1 MSERT
6 EQIRQEA
13 LRILQVLIDIPFEEC
28 CPLSK
33 DYEGLPTR
41 LGIYAVKHREE
52 GILYIGKAAN
62 IRGRFTGGHKAIS
75 WAYVERIDPDEIRI
89 CAVILS
95 NEWRRAQLEL
105 ETLLIQTIKPRY
117 NIRIRAEE

>member
-1 MSERT
+1 MSDHT
-6 EQIRQEA
+6 ELIQQEA
-13 LRILQVLIDIPFEEC
+13 MRILQILIDTPFDEC

-33 DYEGLPTR
+33 DYADLPTR

-52 GILYIGKAAN
+52 GILYIGKSGN

-75 WAYVERIDPDEIRI
+75 WAYVERIDPNEIRI

-95 NEWRRAQLEL
+95 NEWRRSQLEL
-105 ETLLIQTIKPRY
+105 ETLMIQILKPRY

>member
-1 MSERT
+1 MSDHA

-13 LRILQVLIDIPFEEC
+13 TRILQILINTPFDEC

-33 DYEGLPTR
+33 DYTALPNR
-41 LGIYAVKHREE
+41 LGIYAVKHREA
-52 GILYIGKAAN
+52 GILYIGKAGN
-62 IRGRFTGGHKAIS
+62 IRTRFTGGHKAIS

-89 CAVILS
+89 CAVVLS
-95 NEWRRAQLEL
+95 TEWRRSQLEL
-105 ETLLIQTIKPRY
+105 ETLMIQTLKPRY